1 MPHAVLVG
9 DSIFDNGAY
18 VPGGPAVADQLR
30 AALPRDW
37 TVSLLA
43 VDGSL
48 TADVEAQIKKLPMD
62 ATQLVISCGGN
73 DALGYLPVL
82 ADVARSVAEV
92 LGRLAEIQAN
102 FSSQYRRM
110 LEKAVSTRMHI
121 TVCTI
126 YCCIPGLEPAARTA
140 LSMFNEVILREAVAA
155 KVDIVDLRAV
165 CTHSAD
171 YSELSPIE
179 PSRIG
184 GEKIARVIR
193 NALLGADAPRTS
205 VRVHS

>member
-1 MPHAVLVG
+1 LPHAVLVG

-30 AALPRDW
+30 AALPGDW

-82 ADVARSVAEV
+82 ADVARSVAQV

-102 FSSQYRRM
+102 FGSQYRRM
-110 LEKAVSTRMHI
+110 LEKAVSTRMHVA
-121 TVCTI
+121 VCTI

-165 CTHSAD
+165 CTDRAD

-184 GEKIARVIR
+184 GEKIAGVIR
-193 NALLGADAPRTS
+193 NALLGTDSPS
-205 VRVHS
+205 SPVRVHS